1 MFTCAL
7 NAVHE
12 YRNHMTNSKVW
23 KVPQPFSSNEFYHTS
38 QSASKWLAALYL
50 LMFGGSKSILETVNI
65 TRTVDDR
72 ACLCVVSRQRMLQ
85 RTMTCSDNEIICG
98 GSYKDTHTQKRQ
110 GNTQSHCQ
118 ESVCIYASDMTSFSE
133 YAYVPHLLPPRLS
146 DKARPS
152 SPRQAARS
160 QPFAFI
166 AFFAGSRICL

>member
-1 MFTCAL
+1 
-7 NAVHE
+7 
-12 YRNHMTNSKVW
+12 MTNSKVW

-85 RTMTCSDNEIICG
+85 RTMTCLDNEIICG
-98 GSYKDTHTQKRQ
+98 GSYKDTHTKKRQ
-110 GNTQSHCQ
+110 GNAQSHCQ

-133 YAYVPHLLPPRLS
+133 YAYVSHLLPPSFIRRSTPIFPQAGGTIATVCFHCLFCWEPYLS
-146 DKARPS
+146 VTCDY
-152 SPRQAARS
+152 
-160 QPFAFI
+160 
-166 AFFAGSRICL
+166 IC